1 MAFGVN
7 YQDPNAQ
14 RAYGSPFDT
23 ANVAQQGVQNQMA
36 EAQRQDQLMQF
47 LRQFQMQ
54 LAQAREQSRQF
65 ERQYSLQKHAQRQS
79 DAFQVPKLIGAW
91 SEGILS
97 PISEVVQLVGALQSP
112 DTKLASTGPSGDA
125 YGGAYP
131 GGGLPS
137 GPGGLMG
144 TGAGGLADASGSGGG
159 GSAPGLSGGGAGGGA
174 GDGIGSFLGGGLGIF
189 GGQPPSGTTGGHGFA
204 DFLDTMTGG
213 ILGPEGLGFLGGKS
227 GSKGI
232 GDILGALNMGG
243 FGAGGDAA
251 TAPSPGAG
259 SPMPAPAKLE
269 PMFRKSMSYYDPS
282 RREYVPG
289 VPTDTVGSGASFS
302 DDSALDMADDAIAK
316 GMGADDI
323 VRMVS
328 RYMGGG

>member
-65 ERQYSLQKHAQRQS
+65 ERQYGLQKRGLRNEEQ
-79 DAFQVPKLIGAW
+79 FMLPKLISTWSGVGSGIAKDVIGVLKAISGGSPSTAGA
-91 SEGILS
+91 S
-97 PISEVVQLVGALQSP
+97 
-112 DTKLASTGPSGDA
+112 LASAATNGSVPQMQSGASLGGPSFDA
-125 YGGAYP
+125 AIDTLGGN
-131 GGGLPS
+131 S
-137 GPGGLMG
+137 GQGV
-144 TGAGGLADASGSGGG
+144 ASF
-159 GSAPGLSGGGAGGGA
+159 SAP
-174 GDGIGSFLGGGLGIF
+174 
-189 GGQPPSGTTGGHGFA
+189 QPHGFQ
-204 DFLDTMTGG
+204 
-213 ILGPEGLGFLGGKS
+213 
-227 GSKGI
+227 
-232 GDILGALNMGG
+232 
-243 FGAGGDAA
+243 
-251 TAPSPGAG
+251 
-259 SPMPAPAKLE
+259 APAKLE